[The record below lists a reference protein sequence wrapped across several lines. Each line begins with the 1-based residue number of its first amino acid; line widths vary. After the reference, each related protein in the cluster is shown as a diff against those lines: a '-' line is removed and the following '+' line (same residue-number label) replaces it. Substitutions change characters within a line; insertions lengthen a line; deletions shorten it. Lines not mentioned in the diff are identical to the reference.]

1 MKSKILLFGF
11 VVCLFLRGFAQTGVA
26 INNTGAEPDNSAM
39 LDVSSTEKGMLI
51 PRMTE
56 TERDAIASPAEGLM
70 VFQTDGV
77 TGFYYYQ
84 GSWKF
89 IGTGLDYSLLSNKP
103 GNATISTAGLMSAAD
118 KTKLDG
124 YSAVHS
130 IGESYGGGIIF
141 WLDASGQH
149 GLIAATTDQSS
160 GAAWTSAGFQSTK
173 SNAVMDG
180 VNGGFANTERI
191 IIQAGEGSY
200 AAQLCANY
208 RGGNYA
214 DWYLPSKYE
223 LDLLYLQK
231 SLPGLGGLA
240 QAFYWS
246 STEYSSN
253 DAWGQYIGSGL
264 PFDFSKY
271 TTAYVRAIRAF

>member
-1 MKSKILLFGF
+1 MKHTLLLFTSAMVLGIQTY
-11 VVCLFLRGFAQTGVA
+11 AQTGVA
-26 INNTGAEPDNSAM
+26 INTNGAEPNGSAM
-39 LDVSSTEKGMLI
+39 LDVSSAEKGMLI
-51 PRMTE
+51 PRMTQ
-56 TERDAIASPAEGLM
+56 TERDAIASPVEGLM

-77 TGFYYYQ
+77 TGFYYFQ
-84 GSWKF
+84 SSWKF
-89 IGTGLDYSLLSNKP
+89 VGTGLDYSLLINKP
-103 GNATISTAGLMSAAD
+103 GNATTTTDGFMSAAD
-118 KTKLDG
+118 KTKLDR

-149 GLIAATTDQSS
+149 GLKAATTDQSS
-160 GAAWTSAGFQSTK
+160 GAAWTAAGFQSTK
-173 SNAVMDG
+173 SNAVRDG

-200 AAQLCANY
+200 AAQLCTNY

-231 SLPGLGGLA
+231 SLSGLGGLV

-246 STEYSSN
+246 LSEYSSN

-271 TTAYVRAIRAF
+271 TTAYVRAF